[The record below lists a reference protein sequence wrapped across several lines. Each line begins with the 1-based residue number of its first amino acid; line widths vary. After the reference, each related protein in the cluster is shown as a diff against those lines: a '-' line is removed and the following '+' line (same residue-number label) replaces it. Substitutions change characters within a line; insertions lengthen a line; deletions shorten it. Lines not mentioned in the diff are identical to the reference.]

1 MDFCARVQTE
11 AGRRFRKTRLC
22 ERFLRGEEI
31 YWGSRVVVRG
41 PGRVSFDAILLY
53 LHIYTLH
60 EKQPNAFQNRFLDDF
75 ITSSVVSAPPRR
87 KLFFDALHIYI
98 YRERERLPRLLR
110 ASLILLSSSS
120 SSSFHRSRAR
130 RFVDGLRRA
139 PIVVVVW
146 HFNPKVFDDCID
158 FPFEFFRALNLA
170 LIASLLLSAFQRG

>member
-22 ERFLRGEEI
+22 ERFLRRGEEI

-41 PGRVSFDAILLY
+41 PGRVSFDTILLY
-53 LHIYTLH
+53 LHIYTL
-60 EKQPNAFQNRFLDDF
+60 QPNAFQNRFLDDF

-98 YRERERLPRLLR
+98 YRERERERLPRLLR

-139 PIVVVVW
+139 PIVVVW
-146 HFNPKVFDDCID
+146 YFNPKVFDDCID

>member
-1 MDFCARVQTE
+1 MGVESGGTRSRTRFSTRFV
-11 AGRRFRKTRLC
+11 RRHVLNRR
-22 ERFLRGEEI
+22 
-31 YWGSRVVVRG
+31 
-41 PGRVSFDAILLY
+41 LLY

-110 ASLILLSSSS
+110 ASLILLSSTSS

>member
-1 MDFCARVQTE
+1 M
-11 AGRRFRKTRLC
+11 TRTN
-22 ERFLRGEEI
+22 
-31 YWGSRVVVRG
+31 VVYMC
-41 PGRVSFDAILLY
+41 LY
-53 LHIYTLH
+53 MCH

-98 YRERERLPRLLR
+98 ERERERLPRLLR
-110 ASLILLSSSS
+110 ASLILLSSSSS

-139 PIVVVVW
+139 PIVVVW